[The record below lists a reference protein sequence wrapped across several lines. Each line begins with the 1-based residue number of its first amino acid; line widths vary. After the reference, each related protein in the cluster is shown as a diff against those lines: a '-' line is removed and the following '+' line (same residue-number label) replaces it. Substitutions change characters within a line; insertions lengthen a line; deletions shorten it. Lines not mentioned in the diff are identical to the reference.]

1 MGVFSEKVTNFPV
14 MVGPVPLFAV
24 QTMVLTDGY
33 KIERVYGSRWSQAL
47 MPTAKTIQIE
57 ATLAGPER
65 LLLKHFL
72 EDLALATRWA
82 AAAAAPLLA
91 VAGIPVVSGMTVATD
106 MQITDLKF
114 THSVSKRE
122 ALDVSITLVHVSRT
136 AIGDLVGEGL
146 DLALA
151 IATAALPTPGPPNP
165 VTRAPE
171 VEGP

>member
-1 MGVFSEKVTNFPV
+1 MSIFSERVTNFPV

-24 QTMVLTDGY
+24 QSMVLTDGY

-57 ATLAGPER
+57 ATLAGRER

-72 EDLALATRWA
+72 ED
-82 AAAAAPLLA
+82 AAAPLLA

-114 THSVSKRE
+114 THSVTKRE
-122 ALDVSITLVHVSRT
+122 ALDASITLVHVSRT

-151 IATAALPTPGPPNP
+151 VATAALPTPGPPNP
-165 VTRAPE
+165 VTRTPE
-171 VEGP
+171 EAGP

>member
-1 MGVFSEKVTNFPV
+1 
-14 MVGPVPLFAV
+14 
-24 QTMVLTDGY
+24 MVLTDGY
-33 KIERVYGSRWSQAL
+33 KIERVYGSKWSQAL

-57 ATLAGPER
+57 ATLAGPDR
-65 LLLKHFL
+65 LLVKHFL

-91 VAGIPVVSGMTVATD
+91 VAGIPVVSGMAVATD

-122 ALDVSITLVHVSRT
+122 ALDVSMTLVHVSRS
-136 AIGDLVGEGL
+136 AISDLAGEAL

-151 IATAALPTPGPPNP
+151 IGTAALPTPGPPNP
-165 VTRAPE
+165 VTRVP
-171 VEGP
+171 

>member
-1 MGVFSEKVTNFPV
+1 MSVFSKQVTNFPV

-24 QTMVLTDGY
+24 QSMVLTDGY
-33 KIERVYGSRWSQAL
+33 KIERVYGSRFSQAL
-47 MPTAKTIQIE
+47 MPTVKTIQIE

-91 VAGIPVVSGMTVATD
+91 LAGIPVVSGMTVATD

-114 THSVSKRE
+114 THSVTKRE
-122 ALDVSITLVHVSRT
+122 ALDV
-136 AIGDLVGEGL
+136 DQ
-146 DLALA
+146 A

-165 VTRAPE
+165 VTRTPE
-171 VEGP
+171 EGPPNPGPRNPVTRTPEEGP